1 MKQSDPVRK
10 ILDISRTL
18 NITFLAPFFIKEDE
32 NMKSAGKLTLKSG
45 VLSCLVLSLLLV
57 IGRGVFAQE
66 GKGPDSPSAPALTAG
81 IEDSTKKTLMV
92 DVLFLLDNSGSMI
105 ANDPKFITR
114 EVVTNFLMNL
124 KEGFRVGMVIFDQD
138 ATLIEALSGIDTVA
152 DGERFMQSLAR
163 IDYKGQ
169 FTNTPAG
176 VERAI
181 YELKS
186 NGREDAEKIIIL
198 LTDGIVDTGNKEQ
211 DIAGEAWLR
220 DQLAMDCMKAG
231 IRVFGIAFTE
241 MADYR
246 LIQTIALKTE
256 GEYFRTFNSEDIP
269 AVFNRIERIISTARE
284 DAPRAPAVEAEPVQ
298 IKPII
303 IRQAVPSQTQTE
315 TVNKTFHFGSLI
327 LSFLIIIVIVAVVL
341 IYLKKNREFSA
352 GKTSPEG
359 IGSFQPQEPPKGQA
373 ELIDTENVV
382 TETDLSIPINSKVV
396 KIGRD
401 ESNDIIIPKDSISS
415 LHATIEYRNGY
426 YYLEDHR
433 STNGTR
439 LNGMKV
445 KENTPMRL
453 KSGDKIQFAI
463 FEFRFLM
470 PEMAPYG
477 ETVMIQDNNEPH
489 FKPE

>member
-1 MKQSDPVRK
+1 
-10 ILDISRTL
+10 
-18 NITFLAPFFIKEDE
+18 
-32 NMKSAGKLTLKSG
+32 MKSEGSAIHKICIFIWLAIG
-45 VLSCLVLSLLLV
+45 LLLV
-57 IGRGVFAQE
+57 CGWGVFAQE
-66 GKGPDSPSAPALTAG
+66 TNVPESFPIPEQQAEMKSDANRPL
-81 IEDSTKKTLMV
+81 EV

-105 ANDPKFITR
+105 ANDPQFITR
-114 EVVTNFLMNL
+114 DVVTKFLMNL
-124 KEGFRVGMVIFDQD
+124 KEGFRVGMLIFDRE
-138 ATLIEALSGIDTVA
+138 ATLIETLSGMDTAA
-152 DGERFMQSLAR
+152 DVDRFMKSLDK

-169 FTNTPAG
+169 FTNTPSG
-176 VERAI
+176 LERAI

-211 DIAGEAWLR
+211 DTAGEAWLR
-220 DQLAMDCMKAG
+220 DQLAMDCKKAG

-256 GEYFRTFNSEDIP
+256 GEYFRTFKSEDIP
-269 AVFNRIERIISTARE
+269 GVFEKINQIISTPSK
-284 DAPRAPAVEAEPVQ
+284 DLNQMPGGNVEPVQ
-298 IKPII
+298 VKPII
-303 IRQAVPSQTQTE
+303 IQQPVPSSPPVA
-315 TVNKTFHFGSLI
+315 TVNTSNSTPLF
-327 LSFLIIIVIVAVVL
+327 LSGLIIIVILIVFL
-341 IYLKKNREFSA
+341 IYLNKRKEMTRGQATKVPA
-352 GKTSPEG
+352 GDLP
-359 IGSFQPQEPPKGQA
+359 PQEPPEGQA
-373 ELIDTENVV
+373 ELIDAENVV
-382 TETDLSIPINSKVV
+382 TDNELSIPIQQKIV

-401 ESNDIIIPKDSISS
+401 ESNDIVIPKDSISS

-439 LNGMKV
+439 LNDLKV
-445 KENTPMRL
+445 NENTPMRL

-477 ETVMIQDNNEPH
+477 ETVMIQNNTEPH
-489 FKPE
+489 HQS

>member
-1 MKQSDPVRK
+1 MKSTGK
-10 ILDISRTL
+10 RTL
-18 NITFLAPFFIKEDE
+18 KIG
-32 NMKSAGKLTLKSG
+32 M
-45 VLSCLVLSLLLV
+45 LSCMAISLLMV
-57 IGRGVFAQE
+57 CGWGVFAQQGE
-66 GKGPDSPSAPALTAG
+66 TPNALSVMEQPAA
-81 IEDSTKKTLMV
+81 IEDDANKALKV

-105 ANDPKFITR
+105 ANDPQFITR

-124 KEGFRVGMVIFDQD
+124 KEGFRVGMISFDQN
-138 ATLIEALSGIDTVA
+138 ANLIETLSSIDTVA
-152 DGERFMQSLAR
+152 DSERFMKSLDK

-169 FTNTPAG
+169 FTNTPSG

-198 LTDGIVDTGNKEQ
+198 LTDGIVDTGNKAQ
-211 DIAGEAWLR
+211 DMAGEMWLR
-220 DQLAMDCMKAG
+220 DQLAMDCKEAG

-241 MADYR
+241 MADFR

-269 AVFNRIERIISTARE
+269 AVFEKIDRIISTPRE
-284 DAPRAPAVEAEPVQ
+284 EAPQEPAVKAEPIQ

-303 IRQAVPSQTQTE
+303 IQQPVPTPPPAA
-315 TVNKTFHFGSLI
+315 TVNKSFNPLPLL
-327 LSFLIIIVIVAVVL
+327 LSGLIIIVLVVVVL
-341 IYLKKNREFSA
+341 IYLNTKRGISA
-352 GKTSPEG
+352 GPAAQERLEPLS
-359 IGSFQPQEPPKGQA
+359 SQEPPKGQA
-373 ELIDTENVV
+373 ELIDAENVV
-382 TETDLSIPINSKVV
+382 TETDLSIPISSKVV
-396 KIGRD
+396 TIGRD
-401 ESNDIIIPKDSISS
+401 DSNDIVIPKDSISS

-439 LNGMKV
+439 LNNVKV

-453 KSGDKIQFAI
+453 KSGDKIQFAV

-477 ETVMIQDNNEPH
+477 ETVMIQNNTEPH
-489 FKPE
+489 LKP

>member
-1 MKQSDPVRK
+1 MKYAGRVTLIK
-10 ILDISRTL
+10 VGILSY
-18 NITFLAPFFIKEDE
+18 
-32 NMKSAGKLTLKSG
+32 
-45 VLSCLVLSLLLV
+45 LVMGLLMV
-57 IGRGVFAQE
+57 CCWGVFAQE
-66 GKGPDSPSAPALTAG
+66 VNVPDSPSEPALATG
-81 IEDSTKKTLMV
+81 MEGDTDKTLMV

-105 ANDPKFITR
+105 SNDPKFITR

-124 KEGFRVGMVIFDQD
+124 KEGFRVGMITFDQD
-138 ATLIEALSGIDTVA
+138 ATLIEALSSIDTVA
-152 DGERFMQSLAR
+152 DAERFMASLAK

-169 FTNTPAG
+169 FTNTPSG

-186 NGREDAEKIIIL
+186 NGRENAEKIIIL
-198 LTDGIVDTGNKEQ
+198 LTDGIVDTGNKEK
-211 DIAGEAWLR
+211 DVAGEAWLR
-220 DQLAMDCMKAG
+220 DQLAMDCKKAG

-241 MADYR
+241 MADFR

-256 GEYFRTFNSEDIP
+256 GEYFRTFKSEDIP
-269 AVFNRIERIISTARE
+269 AVFDKIDRIISKPRE
-284 DAPRAPAVEAEPVQ
+284 KAPRVHVVEVEADQ
-298 IKPII
+298 IKPIYV
-303 IRQAVPSQTQTE
+303 RRSVPSQPQAETQ
-315 TVNKTFHFGSLI
+315 KRTFNSVSLF
-327 LSFLIIIVIVAVVL
+327 LSGLIFIVIVFVFFV
-341 IYLKKNREFSA
+341 YLKKNREISA
-352 GKTSPEG
+352 QKATQKEVGALP
-359 IGSFQPQEPPKGQA
+359 PQKPPKGHA

-382 TETDLSIPINSKVV
+382 TETDLSIPIDSKVV

-401 ESNDIIIPKDSISS
+401 ESNDIVIPKDSISS

-426 YYLEDHR
+426 FYLEDHR

-439 LNGMKV
+439 LNNIKV

-477 ETVMIQDNNEPH
+477 ETVMIQSSTGPH
-489 FKPE
+489 LKPE